1 MLDNHVTYVDCT
13 EDAVIVVFNIDKILS
28 MCTWC
33 VCLLYRCCVCKVNV
47 SCVYGDLCV
56 PLCTWCVLC
65 LVCVLCCLVHTWC
78 VCVCV
83 LCVRSECAFC
93 VMVCVHGVCMV
104 CVLCVQA
111 EIIYRGIGSGGT

>member
-47 SCVYGDLCV
+47 SCVCMV
-56 PLCTWCVLC
+56 T
-65 LVCVLCCLVHTWC
+65 C
-78 VCVCV
+78 VC
-83 LCVRSECAFC
+83 L
-93 VMVCVHGVCMV
+93 CVHGVCCALCV
-104 CVLCVQA
+104 YCVVLCIHGACVSCVYVVSVPFGVCTWCVHGVCLVSTSRDN
-111 EIIYRGIGSGGT
+111 I